1 MENYLNYDP
10 LNKHN
15 AMVNVYWKQN
25 SRLKS
30 LFAVISLLLF
40 CAGPALADPAKDSAV
55 QHVRNLSA
63 LYQKKVLTE
72 KKYLDTIDKTIQ
84 LFQSEGLHFSNE
96 ELLKLLTLY
105 RQLIWDKK
113 DSGKLRKAY
122 YAMLSNQARMDGRN
136 GEMLYYAERL
146 SELQEN
152 IEQTPSVTSLSLI
165 AGYYYSN
172 MAYPKITALYNKHRK
187 FLEKLPQM
195 VTQHQFEK
203 KEVMRSAELISTFLM
218 GAYNAKDKVLVAE
231 MSALRD
237 RLVAAIQKVYS
248 NDTEVLVRLRYTVL
262 MADHQKARIDGTA
275 ADIWKNLVQFDSL
288 LYDINMPEYLK
299 SYAGFTIADKK
310 ALYFLDQKIN
320 DSAEHYIKVL
330 YAMYGEKIE
339 VPMNAYMVKKYES
352 RLLYNR
358 GFYKASE
365 DTLVKSLIILEE
377 AVANNTSEIDEIM
390 YALTK
395 VEEQQFLLADAAKKQ
410 KKSDQRFMLL
420 VSGSIL
426 LLSGSILVFLL
437 IRRRQ
442 MARFLNFKLNLAR
455 NIHDETNPALLYA
468 KMLAKEQRMSQHLT
482 EKGALEQHID
492 HTMELIR
499 SLSKDLKSDQQLLV
513 SDLVR
518 EVREMVEKIS
528 QLSDF
533 KYTLQVAADG
543 KRFLSHYQY
552 TNIKAMLQECLS
564 NSIKHAEFKEVYL
577 SFETKVN
584 MLYIVYKDD
593 GKGWPAN
600 QPVQGI
606 GLQNMQDRTS
616 KLNGDIKIENNYPQG
631 YQIRMSIKLS

>member
-1 MENYLNYDP
+1 
-10 LNKHN
+10 
-15 AMVNVYWKQN
+15 MVNVYWRQ
-25 SRLKS
+25 SCRLK
-30 LFAVISLLLF
+30 LLF
-40 CAGPALADPAKDSAV
+40 VIILFLFKIGPALADPAKDSAV
-55 QHVRNLSA
+55 QLVQTLSS

-72 KKYLDTIDKTIQ
+72 KKYLDTIDKTVQ
-84 LFQSEGLHFSNE
+84 LFHSEGLHFSNE

-113 DSGKLRKAY
+113 DGGKLRKAY
-122 YAMLSNQARMDGRN
+122 YAMLSNQAKMDGRN

-146 SELQEN
+146 SELQES

-172 MAYPKITALYNKHRK
+172 MAYPKITALYSKHRK
-187 FLEKLPQM
+187 FLEKLPQLVM
-195 VTQHQFEK
+195 QQQFDK
-203 KEVMRSAELISTFLM
+203 KEVMRSGELISTFLM
-218 GAYNAKDKVLVAE
+218 GAYNAKDKALAAE
-231 MSALRD
+231 MSSLRD
-237 RLVAAIQKVYS
+237 RLMIAIQKVYP
-248 NDTEVLVRLRYTVL
+248 NDMEVLVRARYTIL
-262 MADHQKARIDGTA
+262 MAEHQKARIMGTA
-275 ADIWKNLVQFDSL
+275 ADIWKNIVQFDSL
-288 LYDINMPEYLK
+288 LYDKNMPEYLK

-330 YAMYGEKIE
+330 YAMYGEKID

-365 DTLVKSLIILEE
+365 DTLIKSLIILED
-377 AVANNTSEIDEIM
+377 AVANNTSEIDEVM

-410 KKSDQRFMLL
+410 KRSDQRFLLL

-468 KMLAKEQRMSQHLT
+468 KMLAKEQRMGQSIT

-499 SLSKDLKSDQQLLV
+499 SLSKDLKSEQQLLL
-513 SDLVR
+513 SDLIR
-518 EVREMVEKIS
+518 EVREMIAKIS
-528 QLSDF
+528 RLSDF
-533 KYTLQVAADG
+533 KYTLQVSADG

-552 TNIKAMLQECLS
+552 TNLKAILQECLS

-584 MLYIVYKDD
+584 ILYIVYKDD
-593 GKGWPAN
+593 GQGWPAN

-606 GLQNMQDRTS
+606 GLQNMQDRTG
-616 KLNGDIKIENNYPQG
+616 KLNGDINIENDYPQG